1 MLPVSRLLTDLGWS
15 PPSSSSSSELVSGMA
30 KGDIDE
36 VVLVGGT
43 TRIPFVKD
51 QLRCPPPCPVL
62 PL

>member
-15 PPSSSSSSELVSGMA
+15 PPSSSSELVSGMA

-51 QLRCPPPCPVL
+51 QLRCPPPHVL